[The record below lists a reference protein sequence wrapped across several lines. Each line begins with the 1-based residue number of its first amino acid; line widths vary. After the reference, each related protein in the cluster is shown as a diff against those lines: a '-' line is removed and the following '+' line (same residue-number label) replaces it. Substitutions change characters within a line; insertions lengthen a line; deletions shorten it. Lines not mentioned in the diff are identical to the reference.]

1 MDRLSRLVGSNLV
14 WLIGLVFVLG
24 IASWAMTSIWSL
36 LGTLT
41 GSVILVI
48 IYRIAKKLGYVTT
61 KITVTDIFCFIVLS
75 LFFQIL
81 LGMLYRY

>member
-61 KITVTDIFCFIVLS
+61 KITVTDIFCIIVFPI
-75 LFFQIL
+75 FFQIL
-81 LGMLYRY
+81 LGVLYRH

>member
-24 IASWAMTSIWSL
+24 IALWAMTSIWSL
-36 LGTLT
+36 LGTLI
-41 GSVILVI
+41 GSVISVI

-61 KITVTDIFCFIVLS
+61 KITVTDIFCFIIFS
-75 LFFQIL
+75 LFFQIMV
-81 LGMLYRY
+81 GMLYRH